1 MLFFCIMVS
10 LSDQRRKIF
19 SSLRTHVIMMYNL
32 FILML
37 LPLMHK
43 RSFPWFSFNSE
54 LIFTTLPVFSLHLW
68 SVFMDVLPHSNI
80 QEILPLLLFGE
91 WARRPCRWRK
101 FPISWLSETSL
112 MAQQVKNPP
121 MRQEAQKKQVLIPG
135 SGISPGGRSDNPLQ
149 YSCLEKSQG
158 QRSLEGYSPWGR
170 KVRHD
175 WVTEQHKEI
184 SNS

>member
-19 SSLRTHVIMMYNL
+19 SSLRTQVIMMYNL

-121 MRQEAQKKQVLIPG
+121 MRQEAQKKGFDPWFGNIPWRKKWQSTPVFLPG
-135 SGISPGGRSDNPLQ
+135 KIPRTEEPGGLQ
-149 YSCLEKSQG
+149 SVGL
-158 QRSLEGYSPWGR
+158 QRL
-170 KVRHD
+170 RHD
-175 WVTEQHKEI
+175 WAAAVP
-184 SNS
+184 